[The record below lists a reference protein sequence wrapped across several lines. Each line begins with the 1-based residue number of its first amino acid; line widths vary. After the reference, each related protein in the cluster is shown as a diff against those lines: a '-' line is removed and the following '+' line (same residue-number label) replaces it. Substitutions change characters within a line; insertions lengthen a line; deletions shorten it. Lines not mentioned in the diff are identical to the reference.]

1 MAQADCQFIKGV
13 IIIMMTA
20 LGNKKN
26 VKIFSFAL
34 AGVFIASVGAMAIVS
49 MGDTANAAPT
59 SDIGVVDQRQVI
71 SNNGTLAL
79 DYQKKLKETADEMQ
93 KDFDAKSANMSDAE
107 KEKLFA
113 DMQQQFNEKRTAIEK
128 EMEDQVT
135 GVVKSIASK
144 RGLSLVVDKS
154 AVIYGGTDITK
165 DVSDSLAQKS
175 NASDT
180 AGSSGNAAPASTSTD
195 ASSSSK

>member
-1 MAQADCQFIKGV
+1 MA
-13 IIIMMTA
+13 IMMTA

-34 AGVFIASVGAMAIVS
+34 AGVFIASVGIMAIVS

-71 SNNGTLAL
+71 SDNGTLAL
-79 DYQKKLKETADEMQ
+79 DYQKKMKALADEMQ
-93 KDFDAKSANMSDAE
+93 KDFDAKSANLSDEE

-113 DMQQQFNEKRTAIEK
+113 DMQQQYQEKSRVAEK
-128 EMEDQVT
+128 ELEEQVT
-135 GVVKSIASK
+135 GAVKSIATK

-165 DVSDSLAQKS
+165 DVSDNLSQSTNKDT
-175 NASDT
+175 ASDK
-180 AGSSGNAAPASTSTD
+180 SGE
-195 ASSSSK
+195 KK

>member
-1 MAQADCQFIKGV
+1 MA
-13 IIIMMTA
+13 IMMTA

-34 AGVFIASVGAMAIVS
+34 AGVFIASVGIMAIVS

-71 SNNGTLAL
+71 SDNGTLAL
-79 DYQKKLKETADEMQ
+79 DYQKKMKALADEMQ
-93 KDFDAKSANMSDAE
+93 KDFDAKSANLSDEE

-113 DMQQQFNEKRTAIEK
+113 DMQQQYQEKSRVAEK
-128 EMEDQVT
+128 ELEEQVT
-135 GVVKSIASK
+135 GAVKSIATK

-154 AVIYGGTDITK
+154 VVIYGGTDITK
-165 DVSDSLAQKS
+165 DVSDNLSQSTNKDTSSDKS
-175 NASDT
+175 
-180 AGSSGNAAPASTSTD
+180 GE
-195 ASSSSK
+195 KK

>member
-1 MAQADCQFIKGV
+1 MA
-13 IIIMMTA
+13 IMMTA

-26 VKIFSFAL
+26 VKVFSFAL
-34 AGVFIASVGAMAIVS
+34 AGVFIASVGIMAIVS

-71 SNNGTLAL
+71 SDNGTLAL
-79 DYQKKLKETADEMQ
+79 DYQKKMKALADEMQ
-93 KDFDAKSANMSDAE
+93 KDFDAKSANLSDEE

-113 DMQQQFNEKRTAIEK
+113 DMQQQYQEKSRVAEK
-128 EMEDQVT
+128 ELEEQVT
-135 GVVKSIASK
+135 GAVKSIATK

-165 DVSDSLAQKS
+165 DVSDNLSQSANKDT
-175 NASDT
+175 ASDK
-180 AGSSGNAAPASTSTD
+180 SGE
-195 ASSSSK
+195 KK

>member
-1 MAQADCQFIKGV
+1 
-13 IIIMMTA
+13 MMTA

-34 AGVFIASVGAMAIVS
+34 AGVFIASVGIMAIVS

-71 SNNGTLAL
+71 SDNGTLAL

-93 KDFDAKSANMSDAE
+93 KDFDAKAENMTDAE
-107 KEKLFA
+107 KEK
-113 DMQQQFNEKRTAIEK
+113 RTSIEK
-128 EMEDQVT
+128 EMADQVT
-135 GVVKSIASK
+135 GAVKSVASK
-144 RGLSLVVDKS
+144 RGLSLVVDKA

-165 DVSDSLAQKS
+165 DVSDSLAK
-175 NASDT
+175 
-180 AGSSGNAAPASTSTD
+180 STSASADAAKTD
-195 ASSSSK
+195 AAKTDSSTTK

>member
-1 MAQADCQFIKGV
+1 
-13 IIIMMTA
+13 MTA

-34 AGVFIASVGAMAIVS
+34 AGVFIASVGIMAIVS

-71 SNNGTLAL
+71 SDNGTLAL
-79 DYQKKLKETADEMQ
+79 DYQKKMKALADEMQ
-93 KDFDAKSANMSDAE
+93 KDFDAKSANLSDEE

-113 DMQQQFNEKRTAIEK
+113 DMQQQYQEKSRVAEK
-128 EMEDQVT
+128 ELKEQVT
-135 GVVKSIASK
+135 GAVKSIATK

-165 DVSDSLAQKS
+165 DVSDNLSQSTNKDTSSDKS
-175 NASDT
+175 
-180 AGSSGNAAPASTSTD
+180 GE
-195 ASSSSK
+195 KK

>member
-1 MAQADCQFIKGV
+1 
-13 IIIMMTA
+13 MMTA

-34 AGVFIASVGAMAIVS
+34 AGVFIASVGIMAIVS

-71 SNNGTLAL
+71 SDNGTLAL

-93 KDFDAKSANMSDAE
+93 KDFDAKAENMTDAE

-113 DMQQQFNEKRTAIEK
+113 DMQQQFNQKRTSIEQ
-128 EMEDQVT
+128 EMADQVT
-135 GVVKSIASK
+135 GAVKSVASK
-144 RGLSLVVDKS
+144 RGLSLVVDKA

-165 DVSDSLAQKS
+165 DVSDSLAK
-175 NASDT
+175 
-180 AGSSGNAAPASTSTD
+180 STSASADAAKTD
-195 ASSSSK
+195 AAKTDSSTMK

>member
-1 MAQADCQFIKGV
+1 
-13 IIIMMTA
+13 MMTA

-34 AGVFIASVGAMAIVS
+34 AGVFIASVGIMAIVS

-71 SNNGTLAL
+71 SDNGTLAL

-93 KDFDAKSANMSDAE
+93 KDFDANAE

-113 DMQQQFNEKRTAIEK
+113 DMQQQFNQKRTSIEK
-128 EMEDQVT
+128 EMADQVT
-135 GVVKSIASK
+135 GAVKSVASK
-144 RGLSLVVDKS
+144 RGLSLVVDKA

-165 DVSDSLAQKS
+165 DVSDSLAK
-175 NASDT
+175 
-180 AGSSGNAAPASTSTD
+180 STSASADAAKTD
-195 ASSSSK
+195 AAKTDSSTTK

>member
-1 MAQADCQFIKGV
+1 
-13 IIIMMTA
+13 MMTA

-34 AGVFIASVGAMAIVS
+34 AGVFIASVGIMAIVS

-71 SNNGTLAL
+71 SDNGTLAL

-93 KDFDAKSANMSDAE
+93 KDFDAKAENMTDAE

-113 DMQQQFNEKRTAIEK
+113 DMQQQFNQKRTSI
-128 EMEDQVT
+128 DQVT
-135 GVVKSIASK
+135 GAVKSVASK
-144 RGLSLVVDKS
+144 RGLSLVVDKV

-165 DVSDSLAQKS
+165 DVSDSLAK
-175 NASDT
+175 
-180 AGSSGNAAPASTSTD
+180 STSASADAAKTD
-195 ASSSSK
+195 AAKTDSSTTK

>member
-1 MAQADCQFIKGV
+1 MA
-13 IIIMMTA
+13 IMMTA

-34 AGVFIASVGAMAIVS
+34 AGVFIASVGIMAIVS

-71 SNNGTLAL
+71 SDNGTLAL
-79 DYQKKLKETADEMQ
+79 DYQKKMKALADEMQ
-93 KDFDAKSANMSDAE
+93 KDFDAKSANLSNEE

-113 DMQQQFNEKRTAIEK
+113 DMQQQYQEKSRVAEK
-128 EMEDQVT
+128 ELEEQVT
-135 GVVKSIASK
+135 GAVKSIATK

-165 DVSDSLAQKS
+165 DVSDNLSQSTNKDTPSDKS
-175 NASDT
+175 
-180 AGSSGNAAPASTSTD
+180 GE
-195 ASSSSK
+195 KK

>member
-1 MAQADCQFIKGV
+1 MA
-13 IIIMMTA
+13 IMMTA

-34 AGVFIASVGAMAIVS
+34 AGVFIASVGIMAIVS

-71 SNNGTLAL
+71 SDNGTLAL
-79 DYQKKLKETADEMQ
+79 DYQKKMKALADEMQ
-93 KDFDAKSANMSDAE
+93 KDFDAKSANLSDEE

-113 DMQQQFNEKRTAIEK
+113 DMQQQYQEKSRVAEK
-128 EMEDQVT
+128 ELEEQVT
-135 GVVKSIASK
+135 GAVKSIATK

-165 DVSDSLAQKS
+165 DVSDNLSQSTNKDTSSDKS
-175 NASDT
+175 
-180 AGSSGNAAPASTSTD
+180 GE
-195 ASSSSK
+195 KK

>member
-1 MAQADCQFIKGV
+1 MVTGV
-13 IIIMMTA
+13 QTCALPIWFIMMTA

-34 AGVFIASVGAMAIVS
+34 AGVFIASVGIMAIVS

-71 SNNGTLAL
+71 SDNGTLAL

-93 KDFDAKSANMSDAE
+93 KDFDAKAENMTDAE

-113 DMQQQFNEKRTAIEK
+113 DMQQQFNQKRTSIEK
-128 EMEDQVT
+128 EMADQVT
-135 GVVKSIASK
+135 GAVKSVASK
-144 RGLSLVVDKS
+144 RGLSLVVDKA

-165 DVSDSLAQKS
+165 DVSDSLAK
-175 NASDT
+175 
-180 AGSSGNAAPASTSTD
+180 STSASADAAKTD
-195 ASSSSK
+195 AAKTDSSTTK

>member
-1 MAQADCQFIKGV
+1 
-13 IIIMMTA
+13 MMTA

-34 AGVFIASVGAMAIVS
+34 AGVFIASVGIMAIVS

-71 SNNGTLAL
+71 SDNGTLAL

-93 KDFDAKSANMSDAE
+93 KDFDAKAENMT
-107 KEKLFA
+107 EKLFA
-113 DMQQQFNEKRTAIEK
+113 DMQQQFNQKRTSIEK
-128 EMEDQVT
+128 EMADQVT
-135 GVVKSIASK
+135 GAVKSVASK
-144 RGLSLVVDKS
+144 RGLSLVVDKA

-165 DVSDSLAQKS
+165 DVSDSLAK
-175 NASDT
+175 
-180 AGSSGNAAPASTSTD
+180 STSVSADAAKTD
-195 ASSSSK
+195 AAKTDSSTTK

>member
-1 MAQADCQFIKGV
+1 
-13 IIIMMTA
+13 MTA

-34 AGVFIASVGAMAIVS
+34 AGVFIASVGIMAIVS

-71 SNNGTLAL
+71 SDNGTLAL
-79 DYQKKLKETADEMQ
+79 DYQKKMKALADEMQ
-93 KDFDAKSANMSDAE
+93 KDFDAKSANLSDEE

-113 DMQQQFNEKRTAIEK
+113 DMQQQYQEKSRVAEK
-128 EMEDQVT
+128 ELKEQVT
-135 GVVKSIASK
+135 GAVKSIATK

-154 AVIYGGTDITK
+154 AVIYGGTDITE
-165 DVSDSLAQKS
+165 DVSDNLSQSTNKDTSSDKS
-175 NASDT
+175 
-180 AGSSGNAAPASTSTD
+180 GE
-195 ASSSSK
+195 KK

>member
-1 MAQADCQFIKGV
+1 MAETDCQFIKGV
-13 IIIMMTA
+13 MIVMMTA

-34 AGVFIASVGAMAIVS
+34 AGIFIASVAGMAVVS
-49 MGDTANAAPT
+49 MGDVANAAPT

-79 DYQKKLKETADEMQ
+79 DYQQKLKSLADEMQ
-93 KDFDAKSANMSDAE
+93 KDFDAKAAGMSDEE

-113 DMQQQFNEKRTAIEK
+113 DMQQQFNQKRTAVEK

-135 GVVKSIASK
+135 GAVKSVASK
-144 RGLSLVVDKS
+144 RGLSLVVDKA

-165 DVSDSLAQKS
+165 DVSDSLAQTVSKTASAQNDATADTKS
-175 NASDT
+175 EN
-180 AGSSGNAAPASTSTD
+180 
-195 ASSSSK
+195 K

>member
-1 MAQADCQFIKGV
+1 
-13 IIIMMTA
+13 MMTA

-34 AGVFIASVGAMAIVS
+34 AGVFIASVGIMAIVS

-71 SNNGTLAL
+71 SDNGTLAL
-79 DYQKKLKETADEMQ
+79 DYQKKMKALADEMQ
-93 KDFDAKSANMSDAE
+93 KDFDAKSANLSDEE

-113 DMQQQFNEKRTAIEK
+113 DMQQQYQEKSRVAEK
-128 EMEDQVT
+128 ELEEQVT
-135 GVVKSIASK
+135 GAVKSIATK

-165 DVSDSLAQKS
+165 DVSDNLSQSTNKDTSSDKS
-175 NASDT
+175 
-180 AGSSGNAAPASTSTD
+180 GE
-195 ASSSSK
+195 KK

>member
-1 MAQADCQFIKGV
+1 MA
-13 IIIMMTA
+13 IMMTA

-34 AGVFIASVGAMAIVS
+34 AGVFIASVGIMAIVS

-71 SNNGTLAL
+71 SDNGTLAL
-79 DYQKKLKETADEMQ
+79 DYQKKMKALADEMQ
-93 KDFDAKSANMSDAE
+93 KDFDAKSANLSDEE

-113 DMQQQFNEKRTAIEK
+113 DMQQQYQEKSRVAEK
-128 EMEDQVT
+128 ELEEQVT
-135 GVVKSIASK
+135 GAVKSIATK

-165 DVSDSLAQKS
+165 DVSDNL
-175 NASDT
+175 
-180 AGSSGNAAPASTSTD
+180 
-195 ASSSSK
+195 

>member
-1 MAQADCQFIKGV
+1 MA
-13 IIIMMTA
+13 IMMTA

-34 AGVFIASVGAMAIVS
+34 AGVFIASVGIMAIVS

-71 SNNGTLAL
+71 SDNGTLAL
-79 DYQKKLKETADEMQ
+79 DYQKKMKALADEMQ
-93 KDFDAKSANMSDAE
+93 KDFDAKSANLSDEE

-113 DMQQQFNEKRTAIEK
+113 DMQQQYQEKSRVAEK
-128 EMEDQVT
+128 ELEEQVT
-135 GVVKSIASK
+135 GAVKSIATK

-165 DVSDSLAQKS
+165 DVSDNLSQSANKDTSSDKS
-175 NASDT
+175 
-180 AGSSGNAAPASTSTD
+180 GE
-195 ASSSSK
+195 KK

>member
-1 MAQADCQFIKGV
+1 
-13 IIIMMTA
+13 MTA

-34 AGVFIASVGAMAIVS
+34 AGVFIASVGIMAIVS

-71 SNNGTLAL
+71 SDNGTLAL
-79 DYQKKLKETADEMQ
+79 DYQKKMKALADEMQ
-93 KDFDAKSANMSDAE
+93 KDFDAKSANLSDEE

-113 DMQQQFNEKRTAIEK
+113 DMQKQYQEKSRVAEK
-128 EMEDQVT
+128 ELEEQVT
-135 GVVKSIASK
+135 GAVKSIATK

-165 DVSDSLAQKS
+165 DVSDNLSQSTNKDTSSDKS
-175 NASDT
+175 
-180 AGSSGNAAPASTSTD
+180 GE
-195 ASSSSK
+195 KK

>member
-1 MAQADCQFIKGV
+1 
-13 IIIMMTA
+13 MMTA

-34 AGVFIASVGAMAIVS
+34 AAVFIASVGAMAVVS

-71 SNNGTLAL
+71 SDNGTLAL
-79 DYQKKLKETADEMQ
+79 DYQKKLKSIAEEMQ
-93 KDFDAKSANMSDAE
+93 KDFDAKSANLSDEE

-113 DMQQQFNEKRTAIEK
+113 DMQQQYQQKSSEAEK
-128 EMEDQVT
+128 ELEEKVT
-135 GVVKSIASK
+135 GAVKSIASK

-165 DVSDSLAQKS
+165 DVSDNLTQST
-175 NASDT
+175 N
-180 AGSSGNAAPASTSTD
+180 GSAD
-195 ASSSSK
+195 ASKTADSK